1 MTIQKIE
8 AHSSEAQSANLV
20 ADNIEKLKAL
30 FPELLTETVVN
41 GQTTAALNMDVLKA
55 LVGDATVTDSDE
67 KYGLNWHGK
76 RKAPDC
82 LDAQH
87 RHAAPR
93 QRRKCGLGHHP
104 KPDD

>member
-8 AHSSEAQSANLV
+8 AHSPEAQSANLV

-41 GQTTAALNMDVLKA
+41 GQTTAALNIDVLKA

-76 RKAPDC
+76 RKA
-82 LDAQH
+82 
-87 RHAAPR
+87 R
-93 QRRKCGLGHHP
+93 QIALTPSTGTLRPAKEESVDWDTTQG
-104 KPDD
+104 